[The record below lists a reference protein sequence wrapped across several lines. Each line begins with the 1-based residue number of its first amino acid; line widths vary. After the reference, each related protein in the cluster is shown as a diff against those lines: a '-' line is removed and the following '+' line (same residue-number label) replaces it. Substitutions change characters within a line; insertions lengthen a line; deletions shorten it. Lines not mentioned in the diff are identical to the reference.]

1 MTLDEV
7 RKIASPVERAR
18 AAMEIEHQAEALAD
32 EARAVRD
39 LAIHELRALRNA
51 RGKQN
56 SIRQV
61 AELVG
66 LSKTLVAS
74 VLE

>member
-7 RKIASPVERAR
+7 RKIADPVKRAHK
-18 AAMEIEHQAEALAD
+18 AMELEASALALAD
-32 EARAVRD
+32 DARAVRD
-39 LAIHELRALRNA
+39 LAIHELRAMTNDK
-51 RGKQN
+51 GKQN

>member
-7 RKIASPVERAR
+7 RQITNPVDRAR
-18 AAMEIEHQAEALAD
+18 AAMQIEHEAEAVAD

-39 LAIHELRALRNA
+39 LAIHEVRALHNV

>member
-7 RKIASPVERAR
+7 RQIADPIERAR
-18 AAMEIEHQAEALAD
+18 AAMELEHEAEDLAD
-32 EARAVRD
+32 KARAVRD
-39 LAIHELRALRNA
+39 VAIHEVRALRNA